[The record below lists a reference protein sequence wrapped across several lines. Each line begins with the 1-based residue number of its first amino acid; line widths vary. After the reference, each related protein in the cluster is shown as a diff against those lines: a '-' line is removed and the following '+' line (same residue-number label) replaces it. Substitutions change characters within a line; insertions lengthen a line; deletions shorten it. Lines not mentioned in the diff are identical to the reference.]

1 MIVTSRI
8 VWLGG
13 DSVEGLAETPL
24 ITGGVVSTFVIVPV
38 ALDGEPTRYPVPAVT
53 VNCTVSGPSIAQSLS
68 GVTLTA
74 AVELPTPK
82 VTVPVGGVKVV
93 APV

>member
-1 MIVTSRI
+1 M
-8 VWLGG
+8 WLGG
-13 DSVEGLAETPL
+13 DSVDGLAETPL
-24 ITGGVVSTFVIVPV
+24 ITGGVVSGVFVIVPV
-38 ALDGEPTRYPVPAVT
+38 ALDGEPTKYPVPAVT

-74 AVELPTPK
+74 AVELPGPK

-93 APV
+93 APVCV